1 MFVYPEIYI
10 EGVSKCMCTIK
21 GVGNVRHM
29 VVGDMTILMCAY
41 GCSVVVRPFLEFFEV
56 LGLSEDGLVG
66 ELVGWGAAVCGCVA
80 QEALLD

>member
-1 MFVYPEIYI
+1 
-10 EGVSKCMCTIK
+10 
-21 GVGNVRHM
+21 M

-66 ELVGWGAAVCGCVA
+66 ELVVWGGSCMWLCSSRGLYSISSIVGARLGK
-80 QEALLD
+80 LLQT